1 MFKNANSVYDKI
13 KTNKQYPPENLFVNS
28 NDWIKSCQKKSII
41 VLEKT
46 DKLKAYNQ
54 IFIKQTP
61 QPSFNKK
68 FDLLVNHLNE
78 NKKSGYTNTLFCN
91 NENQAKRFR
100 DIFEE
105 MKKQF
110 ITILM
115 LIPFMKASKI

>member
-28 NDWIKSCQKKSII
+28 TDWIKSCQKKSMI

-68 FDLLVNHLNE
+68 LALLSITALLL
-78 NKKSGYTNTLFCN
+78 K
-91 NENQAKRFR
+91 
-100 DIFEE
+100 
-105 MKKQF
+105 F
-110 ITILM
+110 IS
-115 LIPFMKASKI
+115 PV